1 MAARRSSCFSFSNLG
16 TGSPSS
22 LSVLKG
28 KTICIYVSPFFFYF
42 ERKKKKRKYF
52 GPLAHRPN
60 KLTVIAK
67 CLNQKQSV
75 IDKEAFTVIVHP
87 NFLVPYGLISPLA
100 LKAAL

>member
-1 MAARRSSCFSFSNLG
+1 MHLLFSFI
-16 TGSPSS
+16 
-22 LSVLKG
+22 LK
-28 KTICIYVSPFFFYF
+28 
-42 ERKKKKRKYF
+42 EKKKNENIF

-67 CLNQKQSV
+67 CLNQKQSI
-75 IDKEAFTVIVHP
+75 IDKEAFTVIAYP